1 VECVDRYPAGIQ
13 APGMKIDNVAGKV
26 PSAGIHSRVASVR
39 RPGEGAILRAGKKIH
54 SQNNRTGARFD
65 LMSAHNLSH
74 DYQSTVAPRLDD
86 DDDEGEE
93 TVVKNTPPP
102 VGAMIQKKFLE
113 QRKIFLWG
121 AVTDESAKDLTE
133 KLLYLETTGPG
144 KEITFYMNT
153 PGGSITAGMAVYDT
167 IKLIS
172 SPVTIVV
179 TGMAASMGSILLS
192 AAKKG
197 RRLIFP
203 HARVLIH
210 QPLITGRMVGPASDI
225 NIQAQEME
233 KLRAEL
239 NEILATASGQPID
252 KVAKDSD
259 RDFYL
264 NAREAIAYGLADKIV
279 EKI

>member
-1 VECVDRYPAGIQ
+1 MPTANFHHPQYPTI
-13 APGMKIDNVAGKV
+13 
-26 PSAGIHSRVASVR
+26 
-39 RPGEGAILRAGKKIH
+39 
-54 SQNNRTGARFD
+54 T
-65 LMSAHNLSH
+65 
-74 DYQSTVAPRLDD
+74 PRLDD
-86 DDDEGEE
+86 EEEEGEE
-93 TVVKNTPPP
+93 PVVGKTPGPI
-102 VGAMIQKKFLE
+102 GAQIQRRFLA

-121 AVTDESAKDLTE
+121 AVTDETAKDLTE
-133 KLLYLETTGPG
+133 KLLYLESTGPG

-167 IKLIS
+167 IKIIT
-172 SPVTIVV
+172 SPVKIIV

-197 RRLIFP
+197 HRYIFP

-225 NIQAQEME
+225 NIQAKEME
-233 KLRAEL
+233 KLRTEL
-239 NEILATASGQPID
+239 NQILATASGQSYD

-264 NAREAIAYGLADKIV
+264 NAEEAIAYGLADHIV
-279 EKI
+279 DKL